1 LNSRTTRKSDSMKP
15 FSQLSKELNQ
25 ELNPL
30 TEASKSKR
38 PVTAP
43 ALEKKLTPL
52 LKEPGIGKEATRY
65 IKAVLKNSKKEN
77 GTFYP
82 SDMVNVVVSTAKE
95 KIKDDQKDA
104 VNNKALKEMKPITI
118 CDILSEPQPKM
129 FIELMKSGSDEII
142 AMALRKTLGRVVNNF
157 DLPSWA
163 DNLEKYSKVMG
174 DWLEQEGGA
183 KAAIIPKIV
192 EMQACSKKAGWAR
205 WSGKAYR
212 GVERTVD
219 RLKQYKYTGE
229 ITTLEGFGGKELYL
243 VSTVKYKSRY
253 AVQSWTPKLKVA
265 REFASGHGK
274 ADGSRSYGVV
284 MEIDITD
291 KESFLSPEIVNSI
304 SSYKE
309 SEVLRVSDKP
319 TTVTAYVSWKN
330 LGRFLE
336 SKLIR
341 GGLKVGDDA
350 GNMKKIQAALA
361 DIVGTS
367 AAKTLMGKAEIKKW
381 IDKMMKG
388 R

>member
-1 LNSRTTRKSDSMKP
+1 VSKALKS

-25 ELNPL
+25 SL
-30 TEASKSKR
+30 TEAPKSKR

-65 IKAVLKNSKKEN
+65 IKAALQNSKKEN

-104 VNNKALKEMKPITI
+104 VNDKALKEMKPITI

-129 FIELMKSGSDEII
+129 FIELMKSGSDEVI

-157 DLPSWA
+157 DIPLWA
-163 DNLEKYSKVMG
+163 DKLEKYSKVMG
-174 DWLEQEGGA
+174 YWLEQEGGA

-212 GVERTVD
+212 GVERSVD

-229 ITTLEGFGGKELYL
+229 ITNLEGGKDLYL

-253 AVQSWTPKLKVA
+253 AVQSWTPKLSVA
-265 REFASGHGK
+265 KKFATSEPYETGR
-274 ADGSRSYGVV
+274 AYGVV
-284 MEIDITD
+284 MEVEITD

-304 SSYKE
+304 SSFKE

-319 TTVTAYVSWKN
+319 TTVKAYVSWKN
-330 LGRFLE
+330 LGNFLE

-367 AAKTLMGKAEIKKW
+367 AAKTLMGKPEIKKW
-381 IDKMMKG
+381 ADRIMWMKKK
-388 R
+388 